1 MTAPNKIP
9 SAVTVDP
16 LPASF
21 PAGLAW
27 YVVYTNIN
35 CEMRAKRGLDALG
48 LRTYLPLLRK
58 WRRHA
63 RRRDKVERALFARY
77 LFVGFDINRDA
88 WYPIRTTHGVE
99 SILSRDGIPESVPAA
114 AIERLMA
121 AEAMGRFDLTREGA
135 MLRPGDKV
143 EVEGGPFGD
152 FVAEVAT
159 ADDGKRVEILHSLFG
174 RLTRMKLD
182 LVRVRRCDNSA

>member
-1 MTAPNKIP
+1 MTAPAKI
-9 SAVTVDP
+9 ANVATVDP

-27 YVVYTNIN
+27 YVVYSNVN

-48 LRTYLPLLRK
+48 LRTYLPLVTK

-63 RRRDKVERALFARY
+63 RRRDKVERALFSRY

-99 SILSRDGIPESVPAA
+99 SILAHDGIPQSVPTA

-135 MLRPGDKV
+135 MLRPGDRV

-152 FVAEVAT
+152 FVAEVAS

-182 LVRVRRCDNSA
+182 IARVRRRDSCA

>member
-1 MTAPNKIP
+1 M
-9 SAVTVDP
+9 
-16 LPASF
+16 
-21 PAGLAW
+21 
-27 YVVYTNIN
+27 
-35 CEMRAKRGLDALG
+35 
-48 LRTYLPLLRK
+48 
-58 WRRHA
+58 
-63 RRRDKVERALFARY
+63 
-77 LFVGFDINRDA
+77 FVGFDINRDA